1 MIFVVLYLKYRKV
14 MKLNVIIYNLFN
26 FLLISFYMVF
36 FLLDMIEKKYIFE
49 NDFCILECL
58 KIR

>member
-14 MKLNVIIYNLFN
+14 MKLIVIIYNLFN

-36 FLLDMIEKKYIFE
+36 DWKKYIFE

-58 KIR
+58 KKR

>member
-1 MIFVVLYLKYRKV
+1 

-36 FLLDMIEKKYIFE
+36 FLLDMIEKNIYLKMIFVFW
-49 NDFCILECL
+49 NV
-58 KIR
+58 

>member
-36 FLLDMIEKKYIFE
+36 FLLNMIVFE

>member
-1 MIFVVLYLKYRKV
+1 

-36 FLLDMIEKKYIFE
+36 FLLYMIEKNIYLKMIFVFW
-49 NDFCILECL
+49 NV
-58 KIR
+58 

>member
-1 MIFVVLYLKYRKV
+1 

-36 FLLDMIEKKYIFE
+36 FLLNMIEKNIYLKMIFVFW
-49 NDFCILECL
+49 NV
-58 KIR
+58 